1 MYLEFVV
8 GPVLSL
14 LLAMKFGAM
23 KDKEREKEIAALQEK
38 VVLLEKSASTLE
50 SELPKKVMAKISAEL
65 RPELCRYQK
74 VLSSTTVLGSG
85 YMTTEF
91 I

>member
-1 MYLEFVV
+1 M
-8 GPVLSL
+8 

-50 SELPKKVMAKISAEL
+50 SELPKKVMATMLPVAKAV
-65 RPELCRYQK
+65 QK
-74 VLSSTTVLGSG
+74 LNQQVGL
-85 YMTTEF
+85 
-91 I
+91 

>member
-14 LLAMKFGAM
+14 LIALKFGDM

-38 VVLLEKSASTLE
+38 IELLE
-50 SELPKKVMAKISAEL
+50 SELPKKVMATMLPVAKAV
-65 RPELCRYQK
+65 QK
-74 VLSSTTVLGSG
+74 LNAQVGL
-85 YMTTEF
+85 
-91 I
+91 

>member
-50 SELPKKVMAKISAEL
+50 SELPKKVMATMLPVAKAV
-65 RPELCRYQK
+65 QK
-74 VLSSTTVLGSG
+74 LNAQVGL
-85 YMTTEF
+85 
-91 I
+91 